1 MKVPAAFRVAAV
13 SSDDPQLAILRL
25 ACATHARNIAE
36 RLSNVVCKP
45 YDGPRERDFCR

>member
-13 SSDDPQLAILRL
+13 SSDAPQLAILRL